1 MSEQVLFLTSFVQ
14 TLATI
19 RLYSPGHPQRSRAV
33 DASFAQLGK
42 LLDVDPHP
50 RFSFLEQSVIYGDL
64 PIHGLPKW
72 PWAQRLA
79 TAGVQRMEFDHTVS
93 RADFEGFL
101 DHVLNLLT
109 TTDEGFRSKGKRT
122 TVKFGQVGFREGNE
136 VVQVEQLATLK
147 KAYTLDEEV
156 GVVQYLQHQVANGGH
171 IPADEVE
178 TVVRSLAVA
187 MRQQDVLMAP
197 LLDLKNH
204 ENYAAVHA
212 LNVAMLVMT
221 FSESLGLSDVD
232 VHAFGIAGLLHDT
245 GMILIPSELT
255 LKGSL
260 TPEERALVESHSVEG
275 AKLILQQNG
284 PDLAATVAYEH
295 HMRPDGT
302 GYPRFIY
309 PRDTHFATKI
319 VSVCSAY
326 DALRMARPYR
336 PAWNMHRVLE
346 YIYDGAGTVFD
357 KDAAWHLVGMMQRVE
372 GRIASGEG
380 RTETPQ
386 P

>member
-1 MSEQVLFLTSFVQ
+1 MSEPVLFLTSFVQ

-19 RLYSPGHPQRSRAV
+19 RLYSPGHPQRTRAV
-33 DASFAQLGK
+33 DGSFAQLGK
-42 LLDVDPHP
+42 LLESDPQP
-50 RFSFLEQSVIYGDL
+50 RFSFLEQSVIYGDM
-64 PIHGLPKW
+64 PIHDLPKW
-72 PWAQRLA
+72 PWARRLA
-79 TAGVQRMEFDHTVS
+79 AVGVQRMEFDRNVS
-93 RADFEGFL
+93 RTDYEEFV

-109 TTDEGFRSKGKRT
+109 TTDEGFRGKGSRS
-122 TVKFGQVGFREGNE
+122 TVKFGQVGVREGQE
-136 VVQVEQLATLK
+136 APRGDRP
-147 KAYTLDEEV
+147 AAPARSYTLEEEY
-156 GVVQYLQHQVANGGH
+156 VVVEYFQQQLLGSGR
-171 IPADEVE
+171 ILPDEVD

-197 LLDLKNH
+197 LLELKNH

-212 LNVAMLVMT
+212 LNVAVLVMT
-221 FSESLGLSDVD
+221 FAESLNLSDVD

-245 GMILIPSELT
+245 GMVLIPPELT
-255 LKGSL
+255 RRATL
-260 TPEERALVESHSVEG
+260 TPSERSLVESHSLEG
-275 AKLILQQNG
+275 ARLILRQNG

-309 PRDTHFATKI
+309 PRDIHFASKI

-346 YIYDGAGTVFD
+346 YIYEGAGTVFD
-357 KDAAWHLVGMMQRVE
+357 KDVAWHLVGMMQRLE
-372 GRIASGEG
+372 GRIASEG
-380 RTETPQ
+380 R
-386 P
+386 

>member
-1 MSEQVLFLTSFVQ
+1 MTEPVLFLTTFVQ

-33 DASFAQLGK
+33 DGSFAQLGK
-42 LLDVDPHP
+42 LLEVDSHP
-50 RFSFLEQSVIYGDL
+50 RFSFLEQSVIYGEV
-64 PIHGLPKW
+64 PIHDLPKW

-79 TAGVQRMEFDHTVS
+79 AVGVQRMEFDRSIS
-93 RADFEGFL
+93 RADYEGFL

-109 TTDEGFRSKGKRT
+109 TTDEGFRPRGKRT
-122 TVKFGQVGFREGNE
+122 TVRFGQVGVRGGEP
-136 VVQVEQLATLK
+136 VVKVEKPASVK
-147 KAYTLDEEV
+147 KAYTLEEEV
-156 GVVQYLQHQVANGGH
+156 AVVRHLQKQVSAGGR
-171 IPADEVE
+171 ILPDEVE

-187 MRQQDVLMAP
+187 IRQQEVLLAP
-197 LLDLKNH
+197 LLELKNYEH
-204 ENYAAVHA
+204 YAALHA

-221 FSESLGLSDVD
+221 FAESLGLTDAD

-245 GMILIPSELT
+245 GMILIPAELT
-255 LKGSL
+255 MKDSL
-260 TPEERALVESHSVEG
+260 TPAERALVESHPVEG
-275 AKLILQQNG
+275 ARLILKQNG

-302 GYPRFIY
+302 GYPRFVY
-309 PRDTHFATKI
+309 PRDTHFASKI

-346 YIYDGAGTVFD
+346 YIYEGAGTVFD
-357 KDAAWHLVGMMQRVE
+357 RDVAWHLVGMMQRLE
-372 GRIASGEG
+372 TRIAG
-380 RTETPQ
+380 RPG
-386 P
+386 